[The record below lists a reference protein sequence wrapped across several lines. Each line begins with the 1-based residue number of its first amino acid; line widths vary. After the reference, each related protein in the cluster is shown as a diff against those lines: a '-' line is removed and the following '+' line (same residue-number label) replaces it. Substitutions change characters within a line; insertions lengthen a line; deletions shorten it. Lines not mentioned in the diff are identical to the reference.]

1 MQGQNEPRPSKSM
14 MNAAVSMMGLS
25 SQQIASFVITLLAA
39 GFLTPAEY
47 GVYTLA
53 IVFVEFVVTMTYTG
67 YYHFVVNSDED
78 DSTVLSTMF
87 VMMVGIGL
95 LGGATLF
102 FGAEMIAAFFNAPE
116 LAPVLRWFGLMQPFA
131 SAIGW
136 ASAALTRARLMRR
149 YFLILAASN
158 LGGMAAG
165 CVILVLWQSLY
176 ALVAYRAIRILLGL
190 VLFGAAIPQW
200 PSFRFDPSMARR
212 ATGFASGLYGSRF
225 LNFFS
230 RFGTDLV
237 LAYLFTTAESGL
249 YRFANRLATATIDIV
264 GQPLRSYALNRFGH
278 ASREGLPLDGLFAQ
292 FLAALV
298 FLLGGFA
305 ISVMVLG
312 GPLIRQFFLPEYL
325 AALGALYALAVRG
338 AAMAGTNLIEPVFAA
353 RKKTKVG
360 MYHDLFWTFVMVGV
374 ILLVSPFGFE
384 WLAAAQA
391 ITTIMTSIGALF
403 VIRKWGGI
411 PLRAAV
417 GRSLRALTVLAA
429 YGAALQFGWMG
440 IEQSIADGRL
450 ALFAGIGLAFVFAV
464 PTVFVAIKLRVLSIS
479 VFAD

>member
-1 MQGQNEPRPSKSM
+1 MQNKDHTRASKSV
-14 MNAAVSMMGLS
+14 MNAAVSMIGLS

-39 GFLTPAEY
+39 GFLSPAEY
-47 GVYTLA
+47 GIYTLA
-53 IVFVEFVVTMTYTG
+53 IVFVEFVVTLTYTG
-67 YYHFVVNSDED
+67 YYHFIVNSDED
-78 DSTVLSTMF
+78 DDTVLSTMF
-87 VMMVGIGL
+87 VMMVGVGV
-95 LGGATLF
+95 LGGSALF
-102 FGAEMIAAFFNAPE
+102 FGSEAIAAFFDTPE

-136 ASAALTRARLMRR
+136 ASAVLTRARMMRR
-149 YFLILAASN
+149 YFLILTASN
-158 LGGMAAG
+158 IGGMVAG
-165 CVILVLWQSLY
+165 CIILVMWQSLY
-176 ALVAYRAIRILLGL
+176 ALVAYRAIRIVIGL
-190 VLFGAAIPQW
+190 ILFGYAIPKW
-200 PSFRFDPSMARR
+200 PRFIFNVNMMRR
-212 ATGFASGLYGSRF
+212 ATGYASGLYGSRF

-278 ASREGLPLDGLFAQ
+278 AAREGLSLDGIFAQ
-292 FLAALV
+292 FFAALV

-305 ISVMVLG
+305 ITVMIFG

-353 RKKTKVG
+353 RKKTRIG
-360 MYHDLFWTFVMVGV
+360 MYHDLFWTSVMVAV
-374 ILLVSPFGFE
+374 IVLVSPFGFE

-391 ITTIMTSIGALF
+391 LTTILTSIGALI
-403 VIRKWGGI
+403 VIRKWGEI
-411 PLRAAV
+411 PLRAGV
-417 GRSLRALTVLAA
+417 FMSLRALALLAC
-429 YGAALQFGWMG
+429 YGAALHLGWTY
-440 IEQSIADGRL
+440 IEQSISDGRF
-450 ALFAGIGLAFVFAV
+450 ALFIGIGFAFLLAIPTLFAAV
-464 PTVFVAIKLRVLSIS
+464 KLRVLALS